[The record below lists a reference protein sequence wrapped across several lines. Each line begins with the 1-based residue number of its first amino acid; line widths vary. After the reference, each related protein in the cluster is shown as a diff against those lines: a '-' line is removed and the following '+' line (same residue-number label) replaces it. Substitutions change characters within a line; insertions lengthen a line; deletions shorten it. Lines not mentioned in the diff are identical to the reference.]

1 MVSLKECVVT
11 RKEAK
16 VTVQQRDKDVVIIN
30 EITEQFTTI
39 PNELLPDLSGLLEY
53 IAGYQG

>member
-11 RKEAK
+11 RKDVK
-16 VTVQQRDKDVVIIN
+16 VTVQQREKDVVIIN
-30 EITEQFTTI
+30 EISEQFTTI